1 MIKQLQ
7 DRLSNVMQGG
17 RRTVNNNFKNMSQ
30 IKCSEIN
37 AYVKP
42 NPQVV

>member
-7 DRLSNVMQGG
+7 DKLNTIIPGG
-17 RRTVNNNFKNMSQ
+17 RRTVNNNLKNMSQ

-37 AYVKP
+37 AYIKP
-42 NPQVV
+42 YP